1 MKKINDEII
10 FTKQYDTK
18 IDVNKFINIINSG
31 IEFFSPFEDKNSYLN
46 SYSYSKKSKEQNHC
60 GVQFHYLQECDY
72 KNGKSNRHGEIYIK
86 SMIRNNRRQNLMAEY
101 QMLKD
106 NYDKFCIEVN
116 ELNFNIIKPGYE
128 ETIKYLESILGNIY
142 RVRLTK
148 LLPGTTIPWHKDET
162 PNEYMRLI
170 IPIITDDECIN
181 GFRIGDQ
188 YHYEYLPADGSVY
201 WLNGNIDHNVI
212 NVSSKPR
219 YAIVLTKP
227 SGTGYFR

>member
-86 SMIRNNRRQNLMAEY
+86 SMIRNNRRQNL
-101 QMLKD
+101 
-106 NYDKFCIEVN
+106 
-116 ELNFNIIKPGYE
+116 E
-128 ETIKYLESILGNIY
+128 EH
-142 RVRLTK
+142 R
-148 LLPGTTIPWHKDET
+148 
-162 PNEYMRLI
+162 
-170 IPIITDDECIN
+170 
-181 GFRIGDQ
+181 DQ
-188 YHYEYLPADGSVY
+188 CPR
-201 WLNGNIDHNVI
+201 HN
-212 NVSSKPR
+212 
-219 YAIVLTKP
+219 AIFT
-227 SGTGYFR
+227 RND